1 MGRRK
6 YKGEVS
12 LHNDKGKIRLRWR
25 LNNKRYSLNLSWTY
39 TRTNII
45 TAKKIVQCI
54 EHDIESNKFD
64 TSLQKY
70 KILKSSLLTNTHTV
84 TAATANIPEA
94 TSSKKQYSLDASTNI
109 LTAQANHFAEK
120 EGVVNIIDLFEFWT
134 TKYRNMSCDRDVD
147 YCQMKRMLA
156 RWKISSVDE
165 VLIKLQGEKFSESMY
180 NRRLSMLKQ
189 FFNWLIRKRTSLKT
203 LWKMYAGNE

>member
-25 LNNKRYSLNLSWTY
+25 LNSRRCSLNLSWIY

-54 EHDIESNKFD
+54 EHDIENNKFD

-70 KILKSSLLTNTHTV
+70 KILKSSLLNNSHT
-84 TAATANIPEA
+84 TPATASIAEA
-94 TSSKKQYSLDASTNI
+94 TLSKKQDCLMTRVVKQIAR
-109 LTAQANHFAEK
+109 LGK
-120 EGVVNIIDLFEFWT
+120 MEG
-134 TKYRNMSCDRDVD
+134 
-147 YCQMKRMLA
+147 
-156 RWKISSVDE
+156 
-165 VLIKLQGEKFSESMY
+165 
-180 NRRLSMLKQ
+180 
-189 FFNWLIRKRTSLKT
+189 
-203 LWKMYAGNE
+203 